1 MLTKMK
7 CENCKKELKKQNNKY
22 TVKSGEIKNCFS
34 LGKYNIN
41 NMVVCGAC
49 YARYKANGTFIK
61 IFRNT
66 FNSLEEK
73 LKFYEYKRKQ
83 KAILKKYRETIQ
95 K

>member
-41 NMVVCGAC
+41 NMVGLVNM
-49 YARYKANGTFIK
+49 ARLI
-61 IFRNT
+61 
-66 FNSLEEK
+66 
-73 LKFYEYKRKQ
+73 
-83 KAILKKYRETIQ
+83 
-95 K
+95 